1 MYNHLSHTQLNDY
14 LTVLLDA
21 LWLQACE
28 ESEERLLSEVATTLS
43 GGTPKTSVS
52 EYWEG
57 GTIPFFSPK
66 DIGSPYTLETE
77 KYVTELGVEN
87 CNSALCPVNTVF
99 LTARGTVGKVGL
111 AGVPMAMNQ
120 SCFAFSGVGIDQSSV
135 YQVIKSA
142 VCSLKAKANG
152 ATFAAINTRDLKVE
166 TVDVPVQ
173 SRLESFQNDARGIL
187 AMMLANAKENQC
199 LAELR
204 DALLPKLMSGEI
216 DVSRADLTQLNN
228 HLA

>member
-1 MYNHLSHTQLNDY
+1 M
-14 LTVLLDA
+14 
-21 LWLQACE
+21 
-28 ESEERLLSEVATTLS
+28 SEVATTLS

-52 EYWEG
+52 KYWEG

-66 DIGSPYTLETE
+66 DVSSPYTLETE

-87 CNSALCPVNTVF
+87 CNSALYPVNTVF

-120 SCFAFSGVGIDQSSV
+120 SCFAFSGVCIDQSSV

-173 SRLESFQNDARGIL
+173 GRLESFQNDARGIL

-216 DVSRADLTQLNN
+216 DVSKVDLTQLNN
-228 HLA
+228 HLSLMAIEMPDLSDLSSFEISSIL